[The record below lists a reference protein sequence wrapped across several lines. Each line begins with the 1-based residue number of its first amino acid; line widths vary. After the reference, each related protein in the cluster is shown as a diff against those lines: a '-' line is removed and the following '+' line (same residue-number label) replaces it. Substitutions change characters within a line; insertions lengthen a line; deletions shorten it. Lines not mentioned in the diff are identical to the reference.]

1 MISLATEEIPMNN
14 LAAELKR
21 LGLRALPAGFDDFLA
36 HATQGRWSRTSC
48 SNNSC
53 S

>member
-1 MISLATEEIPMNN
+1 MNN

-21 LGLRALPAGFDDFLA
+21 MGLRALPAGFDDFLA